1 MLANLTRFRKYD
13 DVLMKPIEKRLDETF
28 RLSIHFQRASP
39 HSTLQIKL
47 DSFWKSLQK
56 QSEFLRGELSG
67 KFPQTLQHVR
77 NFYLSIF
84 PKNITTPTK
93 TLFLLSKNGFFV
105 HFFINGEFDWIVSK
119 YWKISDSPLSGQKQR
134 EQSGYLGKIG
144 EFAWRAS
151 PRKFSLKVCEKQTLL
166 FLFTLEKNIF

>member
-105 HFFINGEFDWIVSK
+105 HF
-119 YWKISDSPLSGQKQR
+119 L
-134 EQSGYLGKIG
+134 
-144 EFAWRAS
+144 
-151 PRKFSLKVCEKQTLL
+151 
-166 FLFTLEKNIF
+166 